1 MTPEASRRRARKLV
15 ILHRRRRRERAR
27 RGGGM
32 PIWAWPP
39 LALAILGLALLGGA
53 AGAVYTV
60 YQSYAEDLVE
70 PEAILVTDRVLGTSK
85 IYDRSGPDGGALL
98 YEFADPFTGLR
109 NPISIT
115 EISPNLI
122 NATVSTEDSTF
133 FENQGVNLR
142 GLLRAAIENAGLG
155 DVEFFS
161 GTGGSSITQQLVKNI
176 LISPEERS
184 QRTVSRKIK
193 ETILALELTERFS
206 KPKIL
211 EWYLNTIFYGNLAYG
226 VGAASL
232 RYFGKPPSDLSLA
245 EAALLTGLPAAPA
258 IYDPFTN
265 PRAAKQ
271 RQTEVLDL
279 MVVHDYISQA
289 QADAAKREPL
299 SFASQRFEIDA
310 PHFVLYVREQVEAL
324 CQRGRIPLEDT
335 VRECSQL
342 LTEGGLRI
350 TTTLDMDLQT
360 QAEEILRTDLA
371 SFEEQTGAHNA
382 ALVAID
388 PQSGEILVMVG
399 SRDFF
404 REEIDGQVNLA
415 TGLNSPGSAFKPIT
429 YVAAFLRDPKVWNP
443 ATVLW
448 DVKVDYPELDG
459 TVFTPVNFD
468 AVHRG
473 PVTVRSALANSM
485 NIPAFRTAA
494 TLGTEYLLSVAHRMG
509 ITTMQDPSQYGPAI
523 TLGGGDVSLLDLAY
537 AYSVLAN
544 NGVMRGQRT
553 ALDLPPGNRDLD
565 PIAILEIRDVR
576 GRLLYQQER
585 VEERPVIPAAQAYQ
599 ITDILS
605 DNSARAILYG
615 FNSTL
620 VLDRPVAAK
629 TGTAGDPDRNDV
641 RRDFWTMGYTP
652 DLVAGVWV
660 GNADNTPMTGGTSS
674 KTAGLIWHDF
684 MLAAHAGMP
693 PRDFSVP
700 AGLTTAQV
708 ILPALAALEPAQRR
722 DAKLQD
728 PCANR
733 GFELF
738 VADAAPEIENGFCTK
753 TKIDSRTLL
762 LATEEIEEAFVREG
776 YYLIPPVAEGQEK
789 PDPEIIKW
797 LRANRVQYVVDE
809 DSSEAA
815 VIARIDTPPEGAEI
829 APGIV
834 LIRGHAMSADL
845 IGWVLS
851 YAPGEAP
858 REEAFILIGRNS
870 VGIETGQLGRWDAR
884 ALAPG
889 AYVIRLEVEEDFRG
903 KVIVDVHVTI
913 VRAEEDIG
921 STPPGEDNAPP
932 GEDNAPPG
940 EDNAPP
946 GEDNAPP
953 GEDNAPSAEDN
964 APPAEDNAPP
974 GEDNAPPA
982 EDNAPP
988 AEEPPA

>member
-1 MTPEASRRRARKLV
+1 MTPDPARRRARKLV
-15 ILHRRRRRERAR
+15 ILQRRRRRDRAR
-27 RGGGM
+27 RGSGM
-32 PIWAWPP
+32 PVWAWPP
-39 LALAILGLALLGGA
+39 LALAILGLAIIGAA
-53 AGAVYTV
+53 AGAAYAV

-70 PEAILVTDRVLGTSK
+70 PDAILVTDRVLGTSK
-85 IYDRSGPDGGALL
+85 IYDRGGPDEGAVL

-109 NPISIT
+109 NPVSIT

-122 NATVSTEDSTF
+122 NATVSTEDATF
-133 FENQGVNLR
+133 FENRGVNLR

-155 DVEFFS
+155 EVEFLGGS
-161 GTGGSSITQQLVKNI
+161 GGSSITQQLVKNI

-206 KPKIL
+206 KPQIL

-245 EAALLTGLPAAPA
+245 EAALLAGLPQAPA

-271 RQTEVLDL
+271 RQTQVLDL
-279 MVVHDYISQA
+279 MVAHGYISQA

-299 SFASQRFEIDA
+299 SFVSQRFEIDA
-310 PHFVLYVREQVEAL
+310 PHFVLYVRDQVEAL
-324 CQRGRIPLEDT
+324 CQRGRIPLNDT

-350 TTTLDMDLQT
+350 TTTLDMALQT

-388 PQSGEILVMVG
+388 PQSGEIRVMVG

-429 YVAAFLRDPKVWNP
+429 YVAAFLKDPKVWNP

-459 TVFTPVNFD
+459 TIFTPVNFD

-494 TLGTEYLLSVAHRMG
+494 ALGTEYLLSVAHLMG
-509 ITTMQDPSQYGPAI
+509 ISTMQDPSQYGPSI

-553 ALDLPPGNRDLD
+553 ALDLPPGNRELD

-585 VEERPVIPAAQAYQ
+585 VEERSVIPAAQAYQ

-605 DNSARAILYG
+605 DNQARAVLYG
-615 FNSTL
+615 LNSTL
-620 VLDRPVAAK
+620 VLDRPAAAK

-641 RRDFWTMGYTP
+641 RRDFWTLGYTP

-660 GNADNTPMTGGTSS
+660 GNADNTSMTGGTSS

-684 MLAAHAGMP
+684 MLAAHTGIP
-693 PRDFSVP
+693 PHDFTVP
-700 AGLTTAQV
+700 DGLTTATV
-708 ILPALAALEPAQRR
+708 ILPQLAVLEAAQRR
-722 DAKLQD
+722 EAELQD
-728 PCANR
+728 PCATR

-738 VADAAPEIENGFCTK
+738 VADAAPDIGNGFCTK

-762 LATEEIEEAFVREG
+762 LATDAIPEEFVEEG
-776 YYLIPPVAEGQEK
+776 YYLIPPVTEGQEE
-789 PDPEIIKW
+789 PDPEILKW
-797 LRANRVQYVVDE
+797 LRANRVQYVLDE

-829 APGIV
+829 SPGLFV
-834 LIRGHAMSADL
+834 IRGRVASAEL
-845 IGWVLS
+845 IEWVLS
-851 YAPGEAP
+851 YAPGEDP
-858 REEAFILIGRNS
+858 PEEEFIEIGRNS
-870 VGIETGQLGRWDAR
+870 VGIEAGQLGRWDAR
-884 ALAPG
+884 ALEPG
-889 AYVIRLEVEEDFRG
+889 PYVIRLEVEDDFRG
-903 KVIVDVHVTI
+903 KVIVEVHVTI
-913 VRAEEDIG
+913 VGEGEESG
-921 STPPGEDNAPP
+921 PAPP
-932 GEDNAPPG
+932 GEDGAPPEG
-940 EDNAPP
+940 GAAP
-946 GEDNAPP
+946 E
-953 GEDNAPSAEDN
+953 S
-964 APPAEDNAPP
+964 
-974 GEDNAPPA
+974 
-982 EDNAPP
+982 
-988 AEEPPA
+988 EPPP